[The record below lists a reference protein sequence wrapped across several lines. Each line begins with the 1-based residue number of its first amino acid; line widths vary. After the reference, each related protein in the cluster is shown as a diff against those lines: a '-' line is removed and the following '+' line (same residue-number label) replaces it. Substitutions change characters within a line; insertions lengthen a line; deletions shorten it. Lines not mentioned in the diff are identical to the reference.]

1 MTSQPRKQTISIHIL
16 RNISLSKD
24 NQKMK
29 FAKVIE
35 YNMRNI
41 LLKKSCRKCGKEKS
55 FEPRL
60 VFKIALYDVKA
71 SGLLISFNISIV
83 LSLGYNKNK
92 LYKTLDY

>member
-35 YNMRNI
+35 YNMRI
-41 LLKKSCRKCGKEKS
+41 MQKMWQGEEFRTTFS
-55 FEPRL
+55 F
-60 VFKIALYDVKA
+60 
-71 SGLLISFNISIV
+71 
-83 LSLGYNKNK
+83 
-92 LYKTLDY
+92 

>member
-41 LLKKSCRKCGKEKS
+41 LLKNHAENVARRRVSNH
-55 FEPRL
+55 F
-60 VFKIALYDVKA
+60 
-71 SGLLISFNISIV
+71 
-83 LSLGYNKNK
+83 
-92 LYKTLDY
+92 